1 MTMVKYLISKENKL
15 VIEKFED
22 EVTFDLIQSASLAIW
37 ANSNYDTKHKVLIDI
52 RNCEVKIGFKDIP
65 RMASFFLKNSKSSV
79 GFAIILANNNQS
91 IAKSF
96 LFKSNVS
103 KLMHLHV
110 MSDFNEALEV
120 LEIDE
125 SFYNLINSDKA
136 ESITIEAIA
145 DIEV

>member
-65 RMASFFLKNSKSSV
+65 RMASFFLKTQRV
-79 GFAIILANNNQS
+79 QS
-91 IAKSF
+91 I
-96 LFKSNVS
+96 LP
-103 KLMHLHV
+103 
-110 MSDFNEALEV
+110 
-120 LEIDE
+120 
-125 SFYNLINSDKA
+125 
-136 ESITIEAIA
+136 
-145 DIEV
+145 

>member
-1 MTMVKYLISKENKL
+1 
-15 VIEKFED
+15 
-22 EVTFDLIQSASLAIW
+22 
-37 ANSNYDTKHKVLIDI
+37 VLIDI